1 MKVDQANVG
10 PLETR
15 RDRVEELGLLLI
27 FRSRE
32 RNRGISGGPGSAPTV
47 ESRGDSFSRPH
58 AIQVARDESLPEI
71 ERS

>member
-32 RNRGISGGPGSAPTV
+32 RHVAVLRNFALRSGSQPAGEWAVADKT
-47 ESRGDSFSRPH
+47 ED
-58 AIQVARDESLPEI
+58 QVK
-71 ERS
+71 